1 MKKIILAQ
9 PRGFCAGVKRAID
22 IVERA
27 IEKFGSPI
35 YVRHEIVHNKHVVDR
50 LSKMGAI
57 FVDEVSQVPKN
68 SHIIFSAHGVS
79 NKVEIEAQN
88 RDLLVVDATCPLVK
102 KVHIEA
108 SKYASKNYKVLLVG
122 HKGHPEVE
130 GTSGRVDQGIVLIET
145 VEQAKNINLEE
156 FKDQL
161 AYVTQ
166 TTLSVDDTR
175 EIIKVLKHR
184 FPDIKGPDTRDIC
197 YATQNRQKAVRKISE
212 LCDVVLVLGNSNSS
226 NSVRLAEIAS
236 IQGIP
241 SYRISNSNEL
251 NYEWVNDANNIGITA
266 GASTPEVL
274 MDDLIGKLKNKYE
287 ISDIDT
293 IEGIHEK
300 VEFKLPEEIKKIK
313 LLNHYFFHIL
323 C

>member
-35 YVRHEIVHNKHVVDR
+35 YVRHEIVHNKHVVER

-57 FVDEVSQVPKN
+57 FVDEVFQVPKN

-79 NKVEIEAQN
+79 NNVEIEAQN

-108 SKYASKNYKVLLVG
+108 SKYASENYKVLLVG

-130 GTSGRVDQGIVLIET
+130 GTSGRVEQGIILIET
-145 VEQAKNINLEE
+145 VEQAKNINLEK
-156 FKDQL
+156 FKGKL

-236 IQGIP
+236 IQGVP

-251 NYEWVNDANNIGITA
+251 KYEWVNDANNIGITA

-274 MDDLIGKLKNKYE
+274 MDDLIWKLKNKYE

-300 VEFKLPEEIKKIK
+300 VEFKLPEQIK
-313 LLNHYFFHIL
+313 
-323 C
+323 

>member
-130 GTSGRVDQGIVLIET
+130 GTSGRVEQGIILIEN

-236 IQGIP
+236 IQGVP

-274 MDDLIGKLKNKYE
+274 VDDLIGKLKNKYE

-300 VEFKLPEEIKKIK
+300 VEFKLPEEIK
-313 LLNHYFFHIL
+313 
-323 C
+323 

>member
-57 FVDEVSQVPKN
+57 FVDEVFQVPKN

-79 NKVEIEAQN
+79 NKVEIEAKN

-108 SKYASKNYKVLLVG
+108 SKYASENYKVLLVG

-130 GTSGRVDQGIVLIET
+130 GTSGRVEQGIILIET
-145 VEQAKNINLEE
+145 VEQAKNINLEK
-156 FKDQL
+156 FKGKL

-236 IQGIP
+236 IQGVP

-251 NYEWVNDANNIGITA
+251 KYEWVNDANNIGITA

-274 MDDLIGKLKNKYE
+274 MDDLICKLKNKYE

-300 VEFKLPEEIKKIK
+300 VEFKLPEQIK
-313 LLNHYFFHIL
+313 
-323 C
+323 

>member
-130 GTSGRVDQGIVLIET
+130 GTSGRVEQGIILIET
-145 VEQAKNINLEE
+145 IEQAKNINLEK

-300 VEFKLPEEIKKIK
+300 VEFKLPEEIK
-313 LLNHYFFHIL
+313 
-323 C
+323 

>member
-130 GTSGRVDQGIVLIET
+130 GTSGRVKQGIILIET
-145 VEQAKNINLEE
+145 VEQAKNINLEK

-300 VEFKLPEEIKKIK
+300 VEFKLPEEIK
-313 LLNHYFFHIL
+313 
-323 C
+323 

>member
-300 VEFKLPEEIKKIK
+300 VEFKLPEEIK
-313 LLNHYFFHIL
+313 
-323 C
+323 

>member
-130 GTSGRVDQGIVLIET
+130 GTSGRVEQGIILIET

-300 VEFKLPEEIKKIK
+300 VEFKLPEEIK
-313 LLNHYFFHIL
+313 
-323 C
+323 